1 MSKAKIGY
9 CSCRDS
15 DVKSPATKKLGF
27 SFFVRHFPGNEP
39 ISPGTRGLQN
49 FKYGREIELQHILT
63 ESDYYGPPL
72 LSFRRLEGLDCS
84 MFCYF
89 CFLEGLLLDY

>member
-1 MSKAKIGY
+1 MNQSVLEHAACK
-9 CSCRDS
+9 
-15 DVKSPATKKLGF
+15 
-27 SFFVRHFPGNEP
+27 
-39 ISPGTRGLQN
+39 N